1 MERGLAA
8 SIDLFSTLVNV
19 CMAAALAIGGARLV
33 CLFLSPV
40 PHPAPELIERPRL
53 LTLGR
58 FALLLLVLGCAALVA
73 CVLIILWVKSVRP
86 GWQNIFP
93 LLVIYALALGG
104 IGAIL
109 FGITMQSIL
118 SDAYRGFGLE
128 VETGNL
134 QRNFDAALL
143 AAFGVAMLAVA
154 RWRWM
159 PIFDPDIAERAAFDA
174 QLLIARVPFYLAIL
188 AALFCTYQGAGD
200 TISDN
205 GEVFNHVATW
215 SWIAL
220 FFVADS
226 TFDGVLPRDSA
237 VDDFFTRRGQDGD
250 LMLKMVPIGYARAEM
265 LALVG
270 LALIMVLCLTTL
282 IDMLARRGVS
292 SPYVPKRA
300 WPGVLFLCLALAL
313 TFVFAR
319 SGVPLGMAF
328 NWSLEVALPVTVGMV
343 LVFAF
348 PTLWRTGA
356 AAWTRA
362 RRIAARGVLM
372 ELLVAVSLILLAI
385 GLLYASSQLT
395 RIGFASLL
403 LGGTAAATLG
413 WLRLPASQKPA
424 VSIPAV
430 FD

>member
-1 MERGLAA
+1 MERDLGVPV
-8 SIDLFSTLVNV
+8 DLFSTFVNV
-19 CMAAALAIGGARLV
+19 CMVPALAIGGARLV
-33 CLFLSPV
+33 WLFLSPV
-40 PHPAPELIERPRL
+40 PHPVPELIERPRL

-58 FALLLLVLGCAALVA
+58 FAPLLLALGCAALVA
-73 CVLIILWVKSVRP
+73 CVLIILWVKSGRP

-109 FGITMQSIL
+109 FGIAVQSIL

-143 AAFGVAMLAVA
+143 AAFGVVMLAMA
-154 RWRWM
+154 GWRWV
-159 PIFDPDIAERAAFDA
+159 PVFDPDIAERAAFDA
-174 QLLIARVPFYLAIL
+174 QRLIVRAPLYLAIL
-188 AALFCTYQGAGD
+188 ATLVRTYQVARD
-200 TISDN
+200 TAPDT
-205 GEVFNHVATW
+205 GKAFNRVAVW
-215 SWIAL
+215 GWIVL
-220 FFVADS
+220 FYVAS
-226 TFDGVLPRDSA
+226 KTFDGVLPRDSA
-237 VDDFFTRRGQDGD
+237 VDDFFARRGRDGD
-250 LMLKMVPIGYARAEM
+250 LMLQMVPIGYAHAEM
-265 LALVG
+265 LAPIG
-270 LALIMVLCLTTL
+270 LALIMVLSLTSL

-313 TFVFAR
+313 TFIFAR
-319 SGVPLGMAF
+319 SGAPMGMAF
-328 NWSLEVALPVTVGMV
+328 KWSLEVALPVAIGMA

-348 PTLWRTGA
+348 PFLWRTGA
-356 AAWTRA
+356 AAWTRS

-372 ELLVAVSLILLAI
+372 ELLVMVPLIPLAI

-403 LGGTAAATLG
+403 LGGAAAVALG
-413 WLRLPASQKPA
+413 WLRLPAAQKPA
-424 VSIPAV
+424 DAVPAV
-430 FD
+430 FN